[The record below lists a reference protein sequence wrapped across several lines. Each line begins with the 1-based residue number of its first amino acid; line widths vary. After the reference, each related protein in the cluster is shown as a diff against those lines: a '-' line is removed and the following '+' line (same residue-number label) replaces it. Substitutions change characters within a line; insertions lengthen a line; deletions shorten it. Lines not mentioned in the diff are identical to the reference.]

1 MTRRTKKTTYVPT
14 LARRLAR
21 VIPMPVTPVPKRFV
35 IERRPLSLAR
45 ALGSPNVLTRGLM
58 ESVTFKMTKKRAA

>member
-1 MTRRTKKTTYVPT
+1 
-14 LARRLAR
+14 
-21 VIPMPVTPVPKRFV
+21 MPVTPVRKRFV